1 MTIDPLTIC
10 ILLSSLSFFAYV
22 SSYFITPHMKSEFKR
37 FSLEKLGLLIIV
49 LQFLGATGL
58 LVGLKFNSILVVSS
72 LGLAL
77 LMLLGLLVRAK
88 LKDSLWISLPAFF
101 YMSLNAYIF
110 LEAINSPQFF

>member
-77 LMLLGLLVRAK
+77 LMLLGLLVRAR

-101 YMSLNAYIF
+101 YMSLNAFIF
-110 LEAINSPQFF
+110 YEAINNL

>member
-1 MTIDPLTIC
+1 
-10 ILLSSLSFFAYV
+10 
-22 SSYFITPHMKSEFKR
+22 MKSEFKR

-77 LMLLGLLVRAK
+77 LMLLGLLVRAR

-110 LEAINSPQFF
+110 LEAINSPQFCKTIDSSLNWNLTLVEVKELKASKSLFFK

>member
-1 MTIDPLTIC
+1 MTIDNITIC

-22 SSYFITPHMKSEFKR
+22 LFYFVNPHMKSEFKR
-37 FSLEKLGLLIIV
+37 FSLEKMGLLIII

-58 LVGLKFNSILVVSS
+58 LVGLKFNLVLIISS
-72 LGLAL
+72 LGLAF
-77 LMLLGLLVRAK
+77 LMFLGLVVRVK

-110 LEAINSPQFF
+110 LEAISDQQLF